1 MVLWQPNE
9 GKHQEMSFHYQQKGG
24 AEIYLGETM
33 IKHTTCEKHLG
44 IKIDQHLTFDGYVIF
59 SIQFLMKNLIVGH

>member
-1 MVLWQPNE
+1 
-9 GKHQEMSFHYQQKGG
+9 MSSHSQQKGD
-24 AEIYLGETM
+24 AEFCMGETT